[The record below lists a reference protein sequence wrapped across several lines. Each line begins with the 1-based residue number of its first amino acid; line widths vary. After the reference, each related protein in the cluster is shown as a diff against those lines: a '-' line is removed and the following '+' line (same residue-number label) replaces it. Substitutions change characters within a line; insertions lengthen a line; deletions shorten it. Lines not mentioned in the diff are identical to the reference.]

1 VSDEN
6 DMLRRIHFLCRV
18 RDKLDYEWI
27 ASERKKQMYP
37 QEKNIHYY
45 NELSEDYGEFLPH
58 EYVVSVDKH
67 GEEFWFHKTMLV
79 YLFQHQV
86 NPLTRTE
93 IDVSL
98 LRQWFVECTTAPLCF
113 GGVTLLRETLRHK
126 DYKSLLLGTKVKD
139 VIQTHVFFFQ
149 HIDSLISLYFPYSNW
164 IKVLNLCPHEIIF
177 MAYILTQEP
186 YELTYF
192 YALSHGNG
200 QDLLKSFAKITFD
213 YILENNLLE
222 QLFFGIENCLQDI
235 TCFSLIQQNSV
246 RVSHENFLE
255 SILNIPQ
262 IGDILR
268 DRIGFIHLGQ
278 FYQIWQRLVVLQEKI
293 L

>member
-1 VSDEN
+1 
-6 DMLRRIHFLCRV
+6 
-18 RDKLDYEWI
+18 
-27 ASERKKQMYP
+27 
-37 QEKNIHYY
+37 
-45 NELSEDYGEFLPH
+45 
-58 EYVVSVDKH
+58 
-67 GEEFWFHKTMLV
+67 
-79 YLFQHQV
+79 
-86 NPLTRTE
+86 
-93 IDVSL
+93 
-98 LRQWFVECTTAPLCF
+98 
-113 GGVTLLRETLRHK
+113 
-126 DYKSLLLGTKVKD
+126 
-139 VIQTHVFFFQ
+139 
-149 HIDSLISLYFPYSNW
+149 
-164 IKVLNLCPHEIIF
+164 